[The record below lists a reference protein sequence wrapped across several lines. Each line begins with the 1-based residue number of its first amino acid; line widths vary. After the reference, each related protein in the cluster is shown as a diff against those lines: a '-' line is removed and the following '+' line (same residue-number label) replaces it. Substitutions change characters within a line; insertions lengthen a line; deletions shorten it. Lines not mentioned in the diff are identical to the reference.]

1 MRGTGKGGGRAQ
13 PLGLSVLGEDAI
25 ATLSIL
31 NEISNGVML
40 VTMATRL
47 TSTITQ
53 AAARSTW
60 VVSRVAG
67 VVGDAL
73 EAADWIPVLG
83 QARLS
88 DLAALLPRPSEPPS
102 RLAGGNGGW
111 HRHLHRL
118 LVRQSLR
125 APAKPAALCRDVG
138 RRGRTAVATRAATA
152 AGRFVLHS
160 GLSGGS
166 AAICGCTT
174 CFHGARCVGSNWPR
188 GGARGVED
196 GCVCRCG
203 ECNKKKE
210 GPLPYCNIFVFS
222 IFA

>member
-1 MRGTGKGGGRAQ
+1 MRWWSAVRGTGKGGGRAQ

-40 VTMATRL
+40 VTMATRF

-60 VVSRVAG
+60 VGVSRVAG

-73 EAADWIPVLG
+73 EAADWIPVVG

-88 DLAALLPRPSEPPS
+88 VLAALLPRPSEPPS

-118 LVRQSLR
+118 FLRQSLR

-138 RRGRTAVATRAATA
+138 RRGRTAVATRAAIA

-188 GGARGVED
+188 GGARGRM
-196 GCVCRCG
+196 CVGGCG
-203 ECNKKKE
+203 ECKEKKE
-210 GPLPYCNIFVFS
+210 GL
-222 IFA
+222 AL